1 MPNKLVDALN
11 SGATPGLNDF
21 IEQWGDLFPLMYEM
35 KKTEQDSVWHG
46 EGNVYIHTQMVLDEI
61 YRWLADDGKD
71 VTAEQRTTLILGAV
85 FHDIAKSLVSAPQMR
100 HGRMRI
106 VSPKHGDRGR
116 SYLALKLPQLP
127 LPRTVIRGVLGI
139 VGLHHDPK
147 LLVIRN
153 KDVRQYR
160 ALARLADLKTLY
172 QFELADMRGRI
183 CPDLSDQL
191 EHLSMFRMFAEDWG
205 LWENANPYQEWQTHI
220 DEAMA
225 DFPADTRALV
235 YANAVQDYEA
245 GIIYQP
251 EEAIA
256 RSYQYRDS
264 HPQLVMVCGPA
275 GSGKST
281 WIKKHLQDH
290 QIISLDDIRLKLT
303 GRRNDQ
309 SKNGEVLQEAK
320 KQLRQGL
327 REHRKIVWDATNIRR
342 DLRRPIIQ
350 LGVDYHA
357 LVTLVVFQTP
367 ESELITRNRQRE
379 HPLPMAALQ
388 RQLDRLEWPYAN
400 EAHRLLF
407 AEEYE

>member
-1 MPNKLVDALN
+1 MSDKLVDALF
-11 SGATPGLNDF
+11 SGATPDLDDF
-21 IEQWGDLFPLMYEM
+21 IEQWGDLFPLMFEM
-35 KKTEQDSVWHG
+35 EKTEQDPVWHG
-46 EGNVYIHTQMVLDEI
+46 EGNVYIHTRMVLDEM

-71 VTAEQRTTLILGAV
+71 VTPEQRTILILGAV

-106 VSPKHGDRGR
+106 VSPHHGDRGR

-127 LPRTVIRGVLGI
+127 LPRKVIRAVLDI

-153 KDVRQYR
+153 RDVRQYR

-225 DFPADTRALV
+225 DFPADTRSLV

-264 HPQLVMVCGPA
+264 YPQLLMVCGPA

-281 WIKKHLQDH
+281 WIEKHLQDY

-350 LGVDYHA
+350 LGFDYHA
-357 LVTLVVFQTP
+357 LVTLLVFQTP

-379 HPLPMAALQ
+379 HALPMAVLQ

-407 AEEYE
+407 AEEFE